1 MLGPTCAAC
10 VAIGRNSW
18 ECVQESASGT
28 EVWLSTPALTV
39 IRFHKVEFFR
49 QDGELR
55 NGDEIKR

>member
-1 MLGPTCAAC
+1 
-10 VAIGRNSW
+10 
-18 ECVQESASGT
+18 
-28 EVWLSTPALTV
+28 LTV